1 VSGDPAGC
9 WADGSLTDK
18 PGDNGVDFPVQL
30 RIVRVEQDVMVPL
43 PNSPVL
49 GEHDGQVYQ
58 LAALLQHL
66 ALHEL
71 QEIGDTAPRSRQAM
85 WDEVVRRWPALAAG
99 IILDVQPAGDEPAG

>member
-18 PGDNGVDFPVQL
+18 PGDNVVGFPVQL

-43 PNSPVL
+43 PSLPVL
-49 GEHDGQVYQ
+49 VEHDGRVYP

-66 ALHEL
+66 APHKL
-71 QEIGDTAPRSRQAM
+71 QEIGDTVPRSGQAM

-99 IILDVQPAGDEPAG
+99 IILDVQPAGDEPVG